1 MYDGALMEVEPMPPT
16 RLKGKLVCN
25 HCGQPCGLDV
35 RDDSV
40 GYTYM
45 GSHGQMDPSRPYA
58 VSDCCES
65 GFSTPP
71 SKW

>member
-1 MYDGALMEVEPMPPT
+1 MYDGALMEVEIMFHAPPHHI
-16 RLKGKLVCN
+16 CE
-25 HCGQPCGLDV
+25 HCGQPCELDV

-65 GFSTPP
+65 SFSTPP